1 MTAPRLSPV
10 VDSVAKMLPQTQNN
24 PSILPS
30 QEASAPQP
38 GRIARWAASRRL
50 RVAGL
55 TLYYLAV
62 IAALIV
68 LYGRGNFSTP
78 RFIYQGF

>member
-1 MTAPRLSPV
+1 M
-10 VDSVAKMLPQTQNN
+10 MLPEPQTN
-24 PSILPS
+24 PSSEP
-30 QEASAPQP
+30 PP
-38 GRIARWAASRRL
+38 GRLARWAASRRV
-50 RVAGL
+50 RVVGL

-62 IAALIV
+62 IAALVV